1 VKEEKATERLQ
12 QQLKRLQ
19 QRTAELEQ
27 AESEHKQAEKALEER
42 ANQLQ
47 IIGEVSR
54 KVSSILNLDELLS
67 YVIKAIQE
75 SFGYY
80 HVDIFLIDQDQGY
93 ALFKASSNPTVE
105 KVWKEQKL
113 RFKLGEEGMIGWVS
127 QSGEPLLANDVT
139 KEPLYLPNKSL
150 PETKSELVVPLKVEE
165 QTFGVLDVQ
174 SSELDAFNVDDIF
187 VLETLGNQVAI
198 AIENAFLFERIEAAL
213 DALQVSKERFALAVQ
228 GANDGIWDWDIQKES
243 LYWSPRMKQLLGY
256 ADDELDPEFE
266 MLDSL
271 LHPNDREHTKAAIEA
286 SLKDGRLY
294 DVDQQMRTKSGE
306 YRWFHA
312 RGQVIFDE
320 VGKPVRMVGSTT
332 DVTERKQAE
341 ERLKQERD
349 RAQTYLDVAAVAM
362 VALDRDGRITLV
374 NHQAM
379 AMLGYSEEELLGEDW
394 FDTCLPER
402 VRSHVHSVFEQL
414 MSGEAEQTE
423 YFENTVLRKG
433 GEERIIAWKNGL
445 LRDESGKIAGTLSS
459 GLDITKRKRAEE
471 ELRASEQRYRL
482 LFERNLAGVYRTTL
496 DGRVLDC
503 NKSYARIFGYDSQE
517 EALARRA
524 SGLYFDAA
532 DREKFIA
539 QLREQGTLINAEW
552 CLRRKD
558 GSPVWILENSSLIE
572 GEEDA
577 PTSIQGTL
585 VDITKRKR
593 AERLLQALN
602 QAALAMGKAMRPEEI
617 FTAVAEELKKLG
629 FFCAV
634 LLTDE
639 SQKRLFPKYL
649 SYEAKTIKAAEKLVG
664 LKAEDLP
671 IPVETV
677 EVYRKVIRE
686 RKTVFVENSEEVVRQ
701 FLPGPAKRLARQIAK
716 MLKLSKS
723 IDAPLIAEDEVIGLL
738 LVQSDDLTEDDMP
751 AITAFAHQMAA
762 AWRKAQL
769 MQDLEK
775 SLVEVKRSQE
785 ELQRTAE
792 NLRRTLGTTIHAMA
806 LTVETRDPY
815 TAGHQRRVA
824 DLACAIARE
833 MGVPEER
840 VEGLHA
846 AGLVHDIGKVAIPAE
861 ILTKPAKLSSLE
873 YLFIQAHPQQ
883 AYDIL
888 KDIDFPWPI
897 ADIVLQHHERMDGS
911 GYPQGLKGKE
921 IMLEARILAVADV
934 IDAMAS
940 HRPYRPAFGIDKAL
954 EEISDN
960 KGVLYDPG
968 VAETCLRLFNEKGF
982 KFSD

>member
-312 RGQVIFDE
+312 RGQVVFDE

-341 ERLKQERD
+341 ERLH
-349 RAQTYLDVAAVAM
+349 QTLQ
-362 VALDRDGRITLV
+362 G
-374 NHQAM
+374 
-379 AMLGYSEEELLGEDW
+379 
-394 FDTCLPER
+394 
-402 VRSHVHSVFEQL
+402 
-414 MSGEAEQTE
+414 
-423 YFENTVLRKG
+423 
-433 GEERIIAWKNGL
+433 II
-445 LRDESGKIAGTLSS
+445 
-459 GLDITKRKRAEE
+459 
-471 ELRASEQRYRL
+471 
-482 LFERNLAGVYRTTL
+482 
-496 DGRVLDC
+496 
-503 NKSYARIFGYDSQE
+503 
-517 EALARRA
+517 EAL
-524 SGLYFDAA
+524 G
-532 DREKFIA
+532 
-539 QLREQGTLINAEW
+539 Q
-552 CLRRKD
+552 
-558 GSPVWILENSSLIE
+558 
-572 GEEDA
+572 
-577 PTSIQGTL
+577 
-585 VDITKRKR
+585 IT
-593 AERLLQALN
+593 
-602 QAALAMGKAMRPEEI
+602 
-617 FTAVAEELKKLG
+617 
-629 FFCAV
+629 
-634 LLTDE
+634 
-639 SQKRLFPKYL
+639 
-649 SYEAKTIKAAEKLVG
+649 
-664 LKAEDLP
+664 
-671 IPVETV
+671 
-677 EVYRKVIRE
+677 EV
-686 RKTVFVENSEEVVRQ
+686 
-701 FLPGPAKRLARQIAK
+701 
-716 MLKLSKS
+716 
-723 IDAPLIAEDEVIGLL
+723 
-738 LVQSDDLTEDDMP
+738 
-751 AITAFAHQMAA
+751 
-762 AWRKAQL
+762 
-769 MQDLEK
+769 
-775 SLVEVKRSQE
+775 
-785 ELQRTAE
+785 
-792 NLRRTLGTTIHAMA
+792 
-806 LTVETRDPY
+806 RDPY
-815 TAGHQRRVA
+815 TAGHQKRVTQ
-824 DLACAIARE
+824 LSVAIAKE
-833 MGVPEER
+833 MELSDEQI
-840 VEGLHA
+840 EGIHVS
-846 AGLVHDIGKVAIPAE
+846 GLLHDIGKMSIPAE
-861 ILTKPAKLSSLE
+861 ILTKPVQLSEPERAL
-873 YLFIQAHPQQ
+873 LKDHPKV

-888 KDIDFPWPI
+888 KTVDFPWPI
-897 ADIVLQHHERMDGS
+897 DQIVLQHHERMDGS